1 HGIEGRQFYTL
12 RLETMRDMRIPNVS
26 MQDLIQLNAAIYRLN
41 ASGAAVAAAPRPQV
55 QAQPQP
61 LHPPPLPPQLQPQVP
76 SPNQNQEPVSNSQ
89 ILSHPLQPLRPPRP
103 SWTLRRDD
111 PQPTYSH
118 QVQLTAN
125 GMVARPVRV
134 RPPVTYSQQQQQ
146 PPPHSHTQQPLD
158 PALQLQNAQREGA
171 GLPSVPF
178 SINTEVAPMQEAI
191 THQAATATAGS
202 TSTAK
207 TWTSR
212 LGPSPRSPYRE
223 GQTAAANNAVPSGSG
238 SATGERT
245 PRYNTGLS
253 TYRSRNSA
261 HVEIDELPF

>member
-41 ASGAAVAAAPRPQV
+41 ASGAAAAASRPPAHAP
-55 QAQPQP
+55 AQ
-61 LHPPPLPPQLQPQVP
+61 H
-76 SPNQNQEPVSNSQ
+76 QEPVSNTQ

-111 PQPTYSH
+111 PQPTYPR

-125 GMVARPVRV
+125 GMVARPAR
-134 RPPVTYSQQQQQ
+134 
-146 PPPHSHTQQPLD
+146 
-158 PALQLQNAQREGA
+158 REGA

-178 SINTEVAPMQEAI
+178 SINTGVGSTQDTLAQ
-191 THQAATATAGS
+191 QASTGTAGS

-223 GQTAAANNAVPSGSG
+223 GQTAGSNNAAASG
-238 SATGERT
+238 TGDRT
-245 PRYNTGLS
+245 PRYNPGLS

-261 HVEIDELPF
+261 HVEIDELPFVRPGQSAWSPQLQPQGS